1 MEHGGHGT
9 NYGKGGEGATDVQTQ
24 AMQNHQRTRKHKRAM
39 RRQAT
44 ATAIAEGQ
52 LRMED
57 LAKTHTV
64 QSERVTAL
72 LETLLFICQSD
83 APIEMW
89 VQLVRHLSKR
99 PSLEGSLVAYLDSI
113 GISLSKVSGIS
124 TDGAA
129 VMVGATNGV
138 VGRLRQRIP
147 HVVSVHCIAHR
158 EALAA
163 RDAAN
168 ALPELGIVDAIIRAV
183 AELLGRSHNWHKM
196 FKDLQKIF
204 TATNLE
210 MQGIHLVRWLSR
222 GGAILRLVA
231 VLPAVIV
238 LLHLYDKPMYHIV
251 TSYKFHFFLYFL
263 ADVHE
268 ELNSLNLLF
277 QKREIDLTG
286 VQSQVRRTIVFIR
299 SRYVNCGPN
308 FGTNSDRLSKFLER
322 HASNRDVIVQGVDA
336 DGMERVH
343 QFELHEEPLPNYTTA
358 RGDKASCTLTCRSY
372 ATELIYNVQLR
383 LGDLERLNGSK
394 LWMPRTWPRNTEA
407 RDEECAEHFDS
418 VVELFHASDRVEIL
432 PGVDKRLA
440 RKELSTLVPVL
451 AGVPKEEQPFHAGL
465 AAILE
470 TSDWPRSY
478 PNLVRLWVAV
488 AVLPL
493 STVECERGFSRQNVI
508 KSWNRTSLCNGKLE
522 DLMCMSLLEYDMNWD
537 RVIEVWRGMKK
548 RRPRR
553 AHQSEVRARK
563 SAKGKEKVV
572 VLSEEEHDDE
582 ARADDEN
589 SCSSSG
595 FSSSDD
601 EEDGG
606 NF

>member
-1 MEHGGHGT
+1 MH
-9 NYGKGGEGATDVQTQ
+9 
-24 AMQNHQRTRKHKRAM
+24 
-39 RRQAT
+39 
-44 ATAIAEGQ
+44 
-52 LRMED
+52 
-57 LAKTHTV
+57 
-64 QSERVTAL
+64 
-72 LETLLFICQSD
+72 
-83 APIEMW
+83 
-89 VQLVRHLSKR
+89 
-99 PSLEGSLVAYLDSI
+99 
-113 GISLSKVSGIS
+113 
-124 TDGAA
+124 
-129 VMVGATNGV
+129 
-138 VGRLRQRIP
+138 RLHIP
-147 HVVSVHCIAHR
+147 
-158 EALAA
+158 
-163 RDAAN
+163 
-168 ALPELGIVDAIIRAV
+168 
-183 AELLGRSHNWHKM
+183 
-196 FKDLQKIF
+196 
-204 TATNLE
+204 
-210 MQGIHLVRWLSR
+210 
-222 GGAILRLVA
+222 
-231 VLPAVIV
+231 
-238 LLHLYDKPMYHIV
+238 
-251 TSYKFHFFLYFL
+251 
-263 ADVHE
+263 
-268 ELNSLNLLF
+268 
-277 QKREIDLTG
+277 
-286 VQSQVRRTIVFIR
+286 
-299 SRYVNCGPN
+299 
-308 FGTNSDRLSKFLER
+308 
-322 HASNRDVIVQGVDA
+322 
-336 DGMERVH
+336 
-343 QFELHEEPLPNYTTA
+343 
-358 RGDKASCTLTCRSY
+358 
-372 ATELIYNVQLR
+372 
-383 LGDLERLNGSK
+383 
-394 LWMPRTWPRNTEA
+394 
-407 RDEECAEHFDS
+407 
-418 VVELFHASDRVEIL
+418 DRVEIL

>member
-1 MEHGGHGT
+1 
-9 NYGKGGEGATDVQTQ
+9 
-24 AMQNHQRTRKHKRAM
+24 
-39 RRQAT
+39 
-44 ATAIAEGQ
+44 
-52 LRMED
+52 
-57 LAKTHTV
+57 
-64 QSERVTAL
+64 
-72 LETLLFICQSD
+72 
-83 APIEMW
+83 
-89 VQLVRHLSKR
+89 
-99 PSLEGSLVAYLDSI
+99 
-113 GISLSKVSGIS
+113 
-124 TDGAA
+124 
-129 VMVGATNGV
+129 
-138 VGRLRQRIP
+138 
-147 HVVSVHCIAHR
+147 
-158 EALAA
+158 
-163 RDAAN
+163 
-168 ALPELGIVDAIIRAV
+168 
-183 AELLGRSHNWHKM
+183 
-196 FKDLQKIF
+196 
-204 TATNLE
+204 

>member
-1 MEHGGHGT
+1 
-9 NYGKGGEGATDVQTQ
+9 
-24 AMQNHQRTRKHKRAM
+24 
-39 RRQAT
+39 
-44 ATAIAEGQ
+44 
-52 LRMED
+52 
-57 LAKTHTV
+57 
-64 QSERVTAL
+64 
-72 LETLLFICQSD
+72 
-83 APIEMW
+83 
-89 VQLVRHLSKR
+89 
-99 PSLEGSLVAYLDSI
+99 
-113 GISLSKVSGIS
+113 
-124 TDGAA
+124 
-129 VMVGATNGV
+129 
-138 VGRLRQRIP
+138 
-147 HVVSVHCIAHR
+147 
-158 EALAA
+158 
-163 RDAAN
+163 
-168 ALPELGIVDAIIRAV
+168 
-183 AELLGRSHNWHKM
+183 M

-432 PGVDKRLA
+432 P
-440 RKELSTLVPVL
+440 
-451 AGVPKEEQPFHAGL
+451 
-465 AAILE
+465 
-470 TSDWPRSY
+470 
-478 PNLVRLWVAV
+478 
-488 AVLPL
+488 VLPL